1 MKKKLIKLFSNK
13 IHVFLQKRYKTF
25 SRKSLNKFLST
36 QLSKIKVNQ
45 NKKNEVLFVGAGGDL
60 EELVRSKNE
69 FKVVSIDID
78 KVRSPDIL
86 GDISNTS
93 LPDSSFDTIIVL
105 EVFEHIKLPGKAI
118 KEIYRILKPNGV
130 LILSIPF
137 IFPIHDEPNDFQR
150 WTLQGCRL
158 LTHQFQNVKISNK
171 NNELIS
177 IFVFLSRLFFSSSN
191 FLLRLLGAIFIF
203 MGSLLPSQIFLHSK
217 KYSRIS
223 TGYLIT
229 AEK

>member
-13 IHVFLQKRYKTF
+13 IFVILQKRYKTF

-93 LPDSSFDTIIVL
+93 LPDSSFV
-105 EVFEHIKLPGKAI
+105 
-118 KEIYRILKPNGV
+118 
-130 LILSIPF
+130 
-137 IFPIHDEPNDFQR
+137 Q
-150 WTLQGCRL
+150 
-158 LTHQFQNVKISNK
+158 
-171 NNELIS
+171 
-177 IFVFLSRLFFSSSN
+177 
-191 FLLRLLGAIFIF
+191 
-203 MGSLLPSQIFLHSK
+203 
-217 KYSRIS
+217 
-223 TGYLIT
+223 
-229 AEK
+229 